1 MQYQCT
7 VLLAQGTRLV
17 KTPILDTPTTC
28 LSVIMEL
35 EAVVPSRSRRRT
47 AYNVKYTVTRFELLD
62 FVNRERGRD
71 RVYICGRSGEYFVT
85 YPARHLFFIHVLILQ
100 PVLYGT
106 MLYFS
111 CDMIVF
117 KLYTNLSID
126 QLYLTFRHNC

>member
-1 MQYQCT
+1 MHR
-7 VLLAQGTRLV
+7 VAGTGDQV
-17 KTPILDTPTTC
+17 GQDSNIGHTHHV

-100 PVLYGT
+100 PVF
-106 MLYFS
+106 MVQ
-111 CDMIVF
+111 CCI
-117 KLYTNLSID
+117 
-126 QLYLTFRHNC
+126 FRVI